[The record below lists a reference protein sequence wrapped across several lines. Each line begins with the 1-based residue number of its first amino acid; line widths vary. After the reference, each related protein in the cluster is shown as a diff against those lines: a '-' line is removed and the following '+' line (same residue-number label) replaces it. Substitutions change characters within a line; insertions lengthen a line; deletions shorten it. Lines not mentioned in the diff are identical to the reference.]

1 MFHYNKLKDDIL
13 NWDGVN
19 FPTGNRD
26 IDRFEE
32 NNKLVSI
39 NVFEPDDC
47 LNDKKKSYYIEALK
61 IEMLSMR
68 LIC

>member
-1 MFHYNKLKDDIL
+1 MFHYNKLKGDIL
-13 NWDGVN
+13 NWDCVN
-19 FPTGNRD
+19 VPSGNRD

-39 NVFEPDDC
+39 NVFDLDDC

-61 IEMLSMR
+61 IQMPNMR
-68 LIC
+68 LIY